1 MKKHKKYWWL
11 PLLLIVCS
19 ALANAQ
25 KNAEKTRIQVLRAAE
40 VKVVDGDSLY
50 LGKKEIRLS
59 GIDAPEYHQTC
70 FDARGHEYACG
81 KKSFEVLK
89 SLAGSDI
96 RCKTVAKDK
105 YKRYVSVCESGG
117 VDINKKMVENGW
129 AVAYKRYTHDY
140 DEAEMLAKRQKRGI
154 WQGRFMKPELYRIL
168 NKSK

>member
-1 MKKHKKYWWL
+1 M
-11 PLLLIVCS
+11 LLIVCT
-19 ALANAQ
+19 ALANAR
-25 KNAEKTRIQVLRAAE
+25 KNAEKASLPVLRSSE

-59 GIDAPEYHQTC
+59 GIDAPEYFQTC
-70 FDARGHEYACG
+70 FDAEGKEYACG
-81 KKSFEVLK
+81 KKSFEALK
-89 SLAGSDI
+89 RLAGRDI
-96 RCKTVAKDK
+96 RCRTVAKDK

-140 DEAEMLAKRQKRGI
+140 DEAEKLAKREKRGI